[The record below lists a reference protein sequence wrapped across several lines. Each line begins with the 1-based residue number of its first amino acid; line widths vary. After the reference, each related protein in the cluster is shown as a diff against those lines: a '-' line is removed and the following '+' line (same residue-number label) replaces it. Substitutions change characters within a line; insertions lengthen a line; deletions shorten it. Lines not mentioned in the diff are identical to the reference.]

1 MSQSISAAFFD
12 VDGTLI
18 DSQTHT
24 IPTSTITA
32 LHALRKRGIKTAIA
46 SGRDMKNL
54 QMMQDLDFSCF
65 DGFVLNN
72 GMCVYDASCTLLYQ
86 HTLPKDMVQNL
97 LTYAK
102 TVDMT
107 LILESKDD
115 IYTATDVNPY
125 VAIANAYYHET
136 TPHPGIWQ
144 GEDILKI
151 SCFQAKDHIFA
162 PFIKESHL
170 HILPTPTT
178 TFDITLATVS
188 KLTGIHELM
197 QYWQLPMNDF
207 LCFGDHENDMEM
219 LQGANL
225 GIAVKDPLGSF
236 TLQEIADDVCARA
249 SEDGIY
255 HYLKTHHF
263 I

>member
-1 MSQSISAAFFD
+1 MNQSISAVFFD

-18 DSQTHT
+18 DSQTHN
-24 IPTSTITA
+24 IPASTMKA

-54 QMMQDLDFSCF
+54 QMIQTLDLTCF

-72 GMCVYDASCTLLYQ
+72 GMCIYDAACNCIFA
-86 HTLPKDMVQNL
+86 HTFSKDMVQNL

-107 LILESKDD
+107 LILESRND
-115 IYTATDVNPY
+115 IYTATAVNSY

-151 SCFQAKDHIFA
+151 SCFQAKEHVF
-162 PFIKESHL
+162 PSFIKEHHL

-178 TFDITLATVS
+178 TFDITLAGVS

-197 QYWQLPMNDF
+197 QYWHLPIDDF
-207 LCFGDHENDMEM
+207 LCFGDHDNDIEM
-219 LQGANL
+219 LQGAAI
-225 GIAVKDPLGSF
+225 GIAVQDPLGSPA
-236 TLQEIADDVCARA
+236 LQKLADDVCPRA

-255 HYLKTHHF
+255 HYLKTHNY